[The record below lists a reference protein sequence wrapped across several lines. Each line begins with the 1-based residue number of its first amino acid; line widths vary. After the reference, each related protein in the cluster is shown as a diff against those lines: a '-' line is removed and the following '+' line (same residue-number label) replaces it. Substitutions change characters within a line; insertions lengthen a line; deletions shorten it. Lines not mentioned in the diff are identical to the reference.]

1 VLNLQVLS
9 GYEKYSRRI
18 SCTITVSPDRKE
30 TIMKNRVQKRL
41 MGLII
46 LAAVSMMPLSTAFA
60 QDSRVQMAS
69 YVSED
74 ASENFEMIMARMDA
88 VNPGV
93 EKNDADL
100 LKDLLQPD
108 TSTQEDLT
116 VKEDSC
122 GNTECLLTAPR

>member
-1 VLNLQVLS
+1 
-9 GYEKYSRRI
+9 
-18 SCTITVSPDRKE
+18 
-30 TIMKNRVQKRL
+30 MKNRVQKSL

-74 ASENFEMIMARMDA
+74 ASENFEMLMARMGA

-116 VKEDSC
+116 GKEDSC